1 MKKVTSEKNSNAA
14 KENKVIT
21 PTELIW
27 VLGIVAVIFGLVYAY
42 VTVFMDPKKREE
54 FFKQQDDLLKN
65 YGSEHEI
72 RNRP

>member
-1 MKKVTSEKNSNAA
+1 MKKAISEKSSNAV

-27 VLGIVAVIFGLVYAY
+27 ALGIVAVIFGLVCAY

-54 FFKQQDDLLKN
+54 FFKQQDELLKT